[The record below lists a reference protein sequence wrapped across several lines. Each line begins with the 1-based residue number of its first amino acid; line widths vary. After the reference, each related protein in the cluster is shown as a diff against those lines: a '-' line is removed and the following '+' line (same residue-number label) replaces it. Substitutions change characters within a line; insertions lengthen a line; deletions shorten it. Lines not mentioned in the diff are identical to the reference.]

1 MQQNLEDCHLK
12 RWLAAIAIVSASVVA
27 LGLYQSNRLKFVVG
41 AAAQNA
47 PQSGPAQ
54 MLPQI
59 DNEAVLVLRIRLAPH
74 EKTGMHDVTARLVVW
89 LTDAHIRDT
98 KPDGTTS
105 DYRRTAGAVEWV
117 QAQRHAGENL
127 SDNAIEFLAIIPKS
141 APSVTSP
148 TGHRE
153 RH

>member
-1 MQQNLEDCHLK
+1 MK
-12 RWLAAIAIVSASVVA
+12 PWFSVVAIVSALVA
-27 LGLYQSNRLKFVVG
+27 ALSLSDDRLYRPKFVVH

-47 PQSGPAQ
+47 PPSGPAQ
-54 MLPQI
+54 MQPEI
-59 DNEAVLVLRIRLAPH
+59 DNEAVLVLRIRLASH
-74 EKTGMHDVTARLVVW
+74 EKTSVHDVSARLVVW

-127 SDNAIEFLAIIPKS
+127 SDSAIEFLAIIPKS
-141 APSVTSP
+141 ARSVTSP

>member
-1 MQQNLEDCHLK
+1 MKH
-12 RWLAAIAIVSASVVA
+12 WLAAVAIVSASVVA

-47 PQSGPAQ
+47 PQPGTAQ
-54 MLPQI
+54 MLPEI
-59 DNEAVLVLRIRLAPH
+59 NNEAVLVLRIRLAPH
-74 EKTGMHDVTARLVVW
+74 ERTGMHDVTARLVVW

-117 QAQRHAGENL
+117 EPQRHAGENL
-127 SDNAIEFLAIIPKS
+127 SDSPIEFLAIIPKS
-141 APSVTSP
+141 APSVGSR
-148 TGHRE
+148 TGTEHGE